1 MEKVYK
7 TMRNTGACNIIIGI
21 VILMTGVT
29 VGVLAILS
37 GGALLKCKSQ
47 ITF

>member
-7 TMRNTGACNIIIGI
+7 TMRNAGTCNIIIGI
-21 VILMTGVT
+21 VILVTGVT
-29 VGVLAILS
+29 VGILAITN
-37 GGALLKCKSQ
+37 GGALLKGKSQ